1 MTQHTIE
8 IDDIDALAIGATVLG
23 SGGGGDPGPDIARTK
38 ELLTRFGPATL
49 VTLSSLRDDE
59 LVVPVAFMGAPLVS
73 LEKLASGTE
82 FPLVIERVEQH
93 FQKKVGAILP
103 AEIGGSNALAGI
115 PYAAQTKMPIVDA
128 DTIGRA
134 FPELQMS
141 ACALA
146 GISPSP
152 AFLADSTGNSTIL
165 FATSPKKLEHMSRA
179 LCASCGSCLAVGIYI
194 MTGKEAKQC
203 VVPGTITQAIRIG
216 KVLQKA
222 KHNASKELEQEFGA
236 KLLGGGVIQDVEQ
249 DIQNGFLV
257 GKAIIGDLLV
267 DFQNEFL
274 RVRHREKTVSCTP
287 EIIVIMEKETGIPLT
302 VEKLR
307 FGSVVEILSLNPPA
321 IWTTPQGMSVVGPQS
336 FGY

>member
-1 MTQHTIE
+1 MLTV
-8 IDDIDALAIGATVLG
+8 DDIDALAIGASVLG
-23 SGGGGDPGPDIARTK
+23 SGGGGDPEPDIARTK
-38 ELLTRFGPATL
+38 ELLTRFGKAMLLP
-49 VTLSSLRDDE
+49 LSSLKDDE

-82 FPLVIERVEQH
+82 FPLVIERVEEH

-103 AEIGGSNALAGI
+103 AEIGGSNALAGV
-115 PYAAQTKMPIVDA
+115 PYAAQAKMPLVDA

-141 ACALA
+141 SCALA

-152 AFLADSTGNSTIL
+152 AFLADSIGNSAAI
-165 FATSPKKLEHMSRA
+165 FATSPKKLEKMCRA
-179 LCASCGSCLAVGIYI
+179 LTASCGSCLAVGIYI

-203 VVPGTITQAIRIG
+203 AVSGTISQAIRIG

-222 KHNASKELEQEFGA
+222 KHAASFELQKEFGA
-236 KLLGGGVIQDVEQ
+236 KLLGHGIIRDVEQ

-257 GKAIIGDLLV
+257 GKAVIGDFTV

-274 RVRHREKTVSCTP
+274 RVRHKEQTISCTP
-287 EIIVIMEKETGIPLT
+287 EIIVLIEKESGMVLS

-307 FGSVVEILSLNPPA
+307 FGYSVDLLSLNPPA
-321 IWTTPQGMSVVGPQS
+321 VWTTPQGMSVVGPQS